1 MRYIL
6 VYGTLRRYSP
16 NNWNYQRF
24 GPQNFIEN
32 ITLPNYAMFALPHYP
47 TVCPSDNPDDKIICE
62 LQEVEGNIYSMIE
75 AMERGAGYEKV
86 SVNINTMSRNNLA
99 ASLFVWPQDRI
110 KKYGLKKIE
119 SGDWAAPIPLQSQL
133 L

>member
-6 VYGTLRRYSP
+6 VYGTLRRNAL

-24 GPQNFIEN
+24 GPHLFIEN
-32 ITLPNYAMFALPHYP
+32 ITLPNYAMFALSHYP
-47 TVCPSDNPDDKIICE
+47 TVCPSDNPGDKIVCE
-62 LQEVEGNIYSMIE
+62 LQEVENNVYNMIE
-75 AMERGAGYEKV
+75 AMEHGAGYEKV
-86 SVNINTMSRNNLA
+86 SVDINTISKNNIT

-119 SGDWAAPIPLQSQL
+119 SGDWAAPISPQSQL